1 MENKNK
7 GELASAKHEPLFFFF
22 ILLDYKSRRK
32 SIFQRLAVKLASQLE
47 KNFKRCYNECM
58 KKNTRERVFFGLFV
72 FNFILVLYHFAD
84 IIASV

>member
-1 MENKNK
+1 
-7 GELASAKHEPLFFFF
+7 LFLFC
-22 ILLDYKSRRK
+22 ILLDCKELTEK
-32 SIFQRLAVKLASQLE
+32 LFQRLAVKLASQLE
-47 KNFKRCYNECM
+47 KKFKRCYNECM